1 MILKVG
7 EICHFH
13 IHRGCYPNIFCGPKS
28 YHIINSSGFIIPEIH
43 SGESGLN
50 TSNRCFQI
58 TLHPQVIQNLKWHC
72 FFFLSDYVSNLGNQ
86 ERIEGLSFVVIYTF
100 LIYDLTEI

>member
-1 MILKVG
+1 MAL
-7 EICHFH
+7 
-13 IHRGCYPNIFCGPKS
+13 
-28 YHIINSSGFIIPEIH
+28 
-43 SGESGLN
+43 L
-50 TSNRCFQI
+50 
-58 TLHPQVIQNLKWHC
+58 